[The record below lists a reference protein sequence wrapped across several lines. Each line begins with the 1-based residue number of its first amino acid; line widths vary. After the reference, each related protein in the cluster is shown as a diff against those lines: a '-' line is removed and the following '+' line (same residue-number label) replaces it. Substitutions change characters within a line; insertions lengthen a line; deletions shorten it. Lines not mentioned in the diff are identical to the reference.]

1 MFFDVRCPGC
11 GTRGWCPCERCVASL
26 VPPEPAFVSGASS
39 VHALF
44 GFEGVGQSFVHALKY
59 DNERA
64 IARWLSASLSLA
76 VRSLAVDVVT
86 WVPAAPANRRH
97 RGFDQGRVLARGVAR
112 RMKVPA
118 RSLLRRSGVAVQTG
132 ASRSERLAAPNL
144 VATSPLSGARV
155 LVIDD
160 VLTTGASVER
170 ATAAL
175 LGAGA
180 STVHAAVC
188 ARTADVSLENPT
200 DGVLEQHRWSA

>member
-1 MFFDVRCPGC
+1 MNRNHGAVWLNGYTGVWHFEG
-11 GTRGWCPCERCVASL
+11 GSMVAS
-26 VPPEPAFVSGASS
+26 
-39 VHALF
+39 
-44 GFEGVGQSFVHALKY
+44 
-59 DNERA
+59 N
-64 IARWLSASLSLA
+64 
-76 VRSLAVDVVT
+76 
-86 WVPAAPANRRH
+86 
-97 RGFDQGRVLARGVAR
+97 
-112 RMKVPA
+112 
-118 RSLLRRSGVAVQTG
+118 
-132 ASRSERLAAPNL
+132 APNL